1 MMEYEKS
8 LLCTLNMEL
17 FHEQEMNNMSI
28 LCKKWRKYHKSAPGI
43 FNLLIKMLVFSSAC
57 YFLSFITADTDL
69 WGHIKFG
76 EHLWLSKAFAR
87 VDIYSYTAYGREWF
101 NHEWLSEL
109 LMYAVF
115 TIFGSPGLLVG
126 KLTAGLIIIVL
137 LSTISFHRTHNP
149 LVYGFVFVIAIFIMS
164 PGFMTRPQI
173 LSFLFTALYLFIFHL
188 YFERQKNLLWLMPL
202 VMILWVNSHGG
213 FLIGAGIL
221 PVVLGSE
228 IITGSFKKRKKG
240 DFRLLIFWCVMTEIS
255 VLANPYGYRLLVF
268 LYQSLSL
275 PRNIGEWEAV
285 GILDFSYLRFKL
297 FAILVLV
304 TLFLQR
310 EKNRYWEIGIIIIV
324 LVFAF
329 RHQRHTPIFA
339 IAATPYLAEKLSILA
354 KRINLFS
361 RIKSSWVYVILN
373 TVVVLL
379 IGFQLYHASSRY
391 IRTGFNI
398 IVDPKMYPVY
408 AVHFLKQN
416 KIKGNILLPFE
427 WGEYAIWKLHPDCK
441 VSIDGRFRTAYPE
454 EVLDDHIR
462 AAADG
467 RGWKKVMDK
476 YPSDIIL
483 ARRDPFFQQMIS
495 GQEKWIYVYSDS
507 ISMIFVKKGDAQR
520 EVLTKLEKKK
530 LIYPTTKLSIYFP

>member
-1 MMEYEKS
+1 MDKLLPVQSAWS
-8 LLCTLNMEL
+8 LRKPPGNKRDRYQKKNQKT
-17 FHEQEMNNMSI
+17 FFI
-28 LCKKWRKYHKSAPGI
+28 LSEI
-43 FNLLIKMLVFSSAC
+43 LIYSSLC
-57 YFLSFITADTDL
+57 YFFSFVTADTDL

-87 VDIYSYTAYGREWF
+87 TDIYSYTAYGREWI

-109 LMYAVF
+109 LMYFVYEN
-115 TIFGSPGLLVG
+115 FGSPGLLIG
-126 KLTAGLIIIVL
+126 KLLVGFAIIFL
-137 LSTISFHRTHNP
+137 LSQISFHRTPHP
-149 LVYGFVFVIAIFIMS
+149 LVYSLVFILAVFVMS

-173 LSFLFTALYLFIFHL
+173 LTFFFTALFLYILHL
-188 YFERQKNLLWLMPL
+188 YFEKQKNLLWLLPII
-202 VMILWVNSHGG
+202 MILWVNSHGG

-240 DFRLLIFWCVMTEIS
+240 DLRTLIFWCVMTEIS
-255 VLANPYGYRLLVF
+255 VLANPYGYRLMVF

-339 IAATPYLAEKLSILA
+339 ITAAPYLAEKLSILA
-354 KRINLFS
+354 KRMNLFS
-361 RIKSSWVYVILN
+361 RIKSLWVYVILN

-379 IGFQLYHASSRY
+379 IGFQLFHAANRH
-391 IRTGFNI
+391 IRTEFNI

-467 RGWKKVMDK
+467 RRWKKVIDK

-483 ARRDPFFQQMIS
+483 ARRDPFFQQMITE
-495 GQEKWIYVYSDS
+495 QKKWIYVYSDS

-520 EVLTKLEKKK
+520 EVLTKLNKKK